1 MGQKLPYDAE
11 IEYLESTG
19 TQYIEFGNDL
29 MEVTEYKINLT
40 VIPIYIGETY
50 FSNAYGGIMGQDG
63 RPQIGWYKNG
73 WTIGN
78 AGSQVPYIPVVGN
91 KYNIEFSK
99 NLDGSYWVDGV
110 DTGLRRLG
118 TIKKI
123 IFTIEKNIS
132 RSKCKLFGL
141 KILNSNDV
149 VVYDFIP
156 VRIGTTGYL
165 YDKVSSQLFGNTG
178 TGEFILGADK

>member
-19 TQYIEFGNDL
+19 TQHIVFGNDS
-29 MEVTEYKINLT
+29 MQMTEYKINLT
-40 VIPIYIGETY
+40 VSPTYIGGTSY
-50 FSNAYGGIMGQDG
+50 GSSYGGIMGLDG
-63 RPQIGWYKNG
+63 APQIGWYQKG
-73 WTIGN
+73 WTVGN

-91 KYNIEFSK
+91 IYNIEYSK

-110 DTGLRRLG
+110 YTGLKRLG
-118 TIKKI
+118 RMPKRIFI
-123 IFTIEKNIS
+123 IGGAIS